1 MLSKAITIAKRQ
13 FSTGATLKTTH
24 LHAFHRDHLK
34 AKMVPFAGYDMP
46 VLYPDGIIKEH
57 LHCRSS
63 VGLFDVSHM
72 GQVRIKGKDAAA
84 FLERLTVADVQS
96 LVPGKATLSL
106 IMNEKGGIN
115 DDCIITK
122 VADDHFFMVI
132 NAGCKDN
139 DLAYMNA
146 HKNGSEWKGKDIS
159 ILYNEDNSLIAV
171 QGPKAQQLL
180 DQTIGA
186 NLSDMDFM
194 TSKELKYKGETI
206 RVSRCGYT
214 GEDGFEVSVPEKLA
228 IPFAEALETGKDSST
243 GEVLARWI
251 GLGARDT
258 LRLEAGLCLYG
269 HELNEDISPIEAVL
283 GWTISKRRKEQGG
296 FLGYETVK
304 KHLEQGVKSK
314 RTGFIVEGPPARD
327 GTEIVTKDGKVVGK
341 VTSGTPSPSLK
352 KSIGQAYISVP
363 HNKLETELQYNL
375 RGKFY
380 PLIVK
385 KMPFV
390 PNRYYKKP

>member
-1 MLSKAITIAKRQ
+1 
-13 FSTGATLKTTH
+13 
-24 LHAFHRDHLK
+24 
-34 AKMVPFAGYDMP
+34 MVPFAGYDMP
-46 VLYPDGIIKEH
+46 VLYPEGIIKEH
-57 LHCRSS
+57 LHCREN

-72 GQVRIKGKDAAA
+72 GQVRIVGKDACA
-84 FLERLTVADVQS
+84 FLERLTVADVQN
-96 LVPGKATLSL
+96 LTPGKATLSL

-122 VADDHFFMVI
+122 VTNDHFFMVI

-146 HKNGSEWKGKDIS
+146 HKASSEWKNKDLA

-171 QGPKAQQLL
+171 QGPKAQHLL
-180 DQTIGA
+180 DSVIGVS
-186 NLSDMDFM
+186 LSDMDFM
-194 TSKELKYKGETI
+194 TSQEVKYHGSII

-228 IPFAEALETGKDSST
+228 APFVHALEAGKDAS
-243 GEVLARWI
+243 GNAIAKWI

-269 HELNEDISPIEAVL
+269 HELNEEISPIEAVL

-296 FLGYETVK
+296 FLGYDTVK

-314 RTGFIVEGPPARD
+314 RSGFIVEGPPARE
-327 GTEIVTKDGKVVGK
+327 GTEITTKDGKVVGK
-341 VTSGTPSPSLK
+341 VTSGAPSPSLK
-352 KSIGQAYISVP
+352 KSIGQAYITVP
-363 HNKLETELQYNL
+363 QNKLETELQVTL
-375 RGKFY
+375 RGKPY

-390 PNRYYKKP
+390 PNRYYKKL